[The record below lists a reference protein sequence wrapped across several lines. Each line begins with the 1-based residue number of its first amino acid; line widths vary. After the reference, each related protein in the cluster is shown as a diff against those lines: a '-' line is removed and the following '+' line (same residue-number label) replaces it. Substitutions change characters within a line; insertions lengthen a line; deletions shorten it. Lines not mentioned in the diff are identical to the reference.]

1 METSYY
7 NPPVDLSGVLER
19 IKSRGYYPLL
29 AHPERYMYMGR
40 TDYKRLRTRGIRLQL
55 DLFSLV
61 GLYGDDAREK
71 AEWLLQRGMY
81 DAVGTDLHRKEICVE
96 RGGYRLTRSVIGS
109 LERIIRDD
117 TLNR

>member
-40 TDYKRLRTRGIRLQL
+40 TDYERLRTRGIRLQL

-81 DAVGTDLHRKEICVE
+81 DEPTCTARRSAWRWAATD
-96 RGGYRLTRSVIGS
+96 
-109 LERIIRDD
+109 
-117 TLNR
+117 